1 MYPTLLGRIENQII
15 PFSVKKPRSLTFD
28 HADIISPIA
37 YREGDGVLAFLDE
50 VHHHSFL

>member
-1 MYPTLLGRIENQII
+1 MYPTPLGRIENRII
-15 PFSVKKPRSLTFD
+15 PFSVEKLRSLTFY

-37 YREGDGVLAFLDE
+37 YREGDGVLALLDE